1 MATRV
6 AMRAGQAVRGND
18 LMKPLVVQRNEPVSI
33 LYEIPGIVLTVRGKA
48 VEAGAVGDMINVLN
62 VQSNRTVQATVT
74 GPGRVSLTSATPLVA
89 AAQPSESADQTA
101 GITQ

>member
-1 MATRV
+1 
-6 AMRAGQAVRGND
+6 
-18 LMKPLVVQRNEPVSI
+18 
-33 LYEIPGIVLTVRGKA
+33 
-48 VEAGAVGDMINVLN
+48 MINVLN